1 MKNKILTGLLLVLIG
16 GWGSLSAQSAGSNYA
31 RQVNTLIG
39 TKGVGLTSGY
49 LYPGATYPY
58 GMVQFT
64 PSYFSK
70 RSGFVINQL
79 SGGGCEH
86 MGNFPTFPVKG
97 KLKMSPDN
105 ILNYRINIS
114 EEKGHAG
121 YYEAK
126 VQEDIHAKLTVTER
140 TGMASY
146 EYPAD
151 QQYGTVIIG
160 GGISATPI
168 EQAAIVITA
177 PNKCEGYA
185 EGGNFCGL
193 RTPYKVYFVAEF
205 DTDALES
212 GTWKRNELKPNTTF
226 AEGEYSG
233 VYFTFDVNKKKNIQ
247 YKIGVSYV
255 SVENARENLKAENTG
270 WDFLQIQNQAESKW
284 NHYLG
289 KIEVEGTNPDRTT
302 QFYTHLYRSFIHP
315 NVCSDVNGEYMGADF
330 KVHKSR
336 SKHYTSFSNWDT
348 YRTQIQLLS
357 ILDPEVAS
365 DIVISH
371 QLFAEEA
378 GGAFPRWV
386 MANIETGVMQGDPTP
401 ILISNAYA
409 FGARNYDPK
418 PIFKTM
424 RKGAEEPGAMSQEVE
439 ARPGLKQYL
448 DKGYYNASIQLEYTS
463 ADFAIAQFALHA
475 VGDEFASWRYFHF
488 ARSWKNLYNPETGWL
503 QSRNPDG
510 SWKPLTEDFR
520 ESTYKNYFWMV
531 PYDIAGLIEIIGG
544 KAAAEKRL
552 DEFFTRL
559 DAGYNDA
566 WFASGNE
573 PSFHIPWIYNWV
585 GTPYKAQEIINRV
598 LNEQYS
604 SKIDGLPGND
614 DLGTMGAWY
623 VFACIGLYPEIPG
636 VGGFTVN
643 TPIFSSVKVHLK
655 KGDMVI
661 KGGSEKNIYIK
672 SMKLNGKPYDS
683 TWIDWDQL
691 NNGATIEYT
700 TSSKPDVKW
709 GTKVTFP
716 LKQINEAYKFMI

>member
-16 GWGSLSAQSAGSNYA
+16 GWGSLSAQNVGSNYA

-121 YYEAK
+121 YYEAM
-126 VQEDIHAKLTVTER
+126 VQEDIKAKLTVTER

-146 EYPAD
+146 EYSAD

-168 EQAAIVITA
+168 DQAAIVITA

-289 KIEVEGTNPDRTT
+289 KIEVEGSNPDRTT

-643 TPIFSSVKVHLK
+643 TPIFSSVKIHLK

-709 GTKVTFP
+709 GTKVTPPSFP
-716 LKQINEAYKFMI
+716 

>member
-289 KIEVEGTNPDRTT
+289 KIEVEGNNPDRTT

-330 KVHKSR
+330 RVHKSR

-661 KGGSEKNIYIK
+661 KGGSEKNIYIIP
-672 SMKLNGKPYDS
+672 GY
-683 TWIDWDQL
+683 
-691 NNGATIEYT
+691 
-700 TSSKPDVKW
+700 
-709 GTKVTFP
+709 F
-716 LKQINEAYKFMI
+716 

>member
-1 MKNKILTGLLLVLIG
+1 MKNKVLTGLLLVLIG
-16 GWGSLSAQSAGSNYA
+16 GWGSLSAQSAGSNYS

-121 YYEAK
+121 YYEAM
-126 VQEDIHAKLTVTER
+126 VQEDIKAKLTVTER

-212 GTWKRNELKPNTTF
+212 GTWKRDELKPNTTF

-661 KGGSEKNIYIK
+661 KGGSEKNII
-672 SMKLNGKPYDS
+672 
-683 TWIDWDQL
+683 
-691 NNGATIEYT
+691 
-700 TSSKPDVKW
+700 SSP
-709 GTKVTFP
+709 
-716 LKQINEAYKFMI
+716 

>member
-16 GWGSLSAQSAGSNYA
+16 GWGSLSAQNVGSNYA

-146 EYPAD
+146 EYSAD

-168 EQAAIVITA
+168 AQAAIVITA

-289 KIEVEGTNPDRTT
+289 KIEVEGSNPDRTT

-357 ILDPEVAS
+357 ILDPEVVS

-709 GTKVTFP
+709 GTKVTPPSFP
-716 LKQINEAYKFMI
+716 